1 MSDIDVKLRDEVPA
15 PQEGYE
21 VVYQR
26 PDSLNDKQF
35 TYCPGCQ
42 HGQIHHL
49 IAEVIDELGIKERM
63 IGMAPVGCSV
73 FAYEFFDFDFI
84 SCAHGRGPA
93 VATGV
98 KRSVPDSIILN
109 YQGDGDLAS
118 IGAAETVHSANR
130 GELMTTIFINNGIYG
145 MTGGQMAPTS
155 LEGMVTTTSPR
166 GRDLSLTGTPIRVVE
181 MLSTLGGVAYAA
193 RTTAHDTKGLVKT
206 KKAIKKAFQYQMDG
220 LGYSIVEILSG
231 CAINTRRTPRASAEW
246 IGESMNDYF
255 KVGTYKDIKE

>member
-1 MSDIDVKLRDEVPA
+1 MSDVQMKIREEVPA

-26 PDSLNDKQF
+26 PLAFNDKQF

-49 IAEVIDELGIKERM
+49 IGEVIDELGIKNRM
-63 IGMAPVGCSV
+63 VGMAPVGCSV

-84 SCAHGRGPA
+84 SCAHGRAPA

-98 KRSVPDSIILN
+98 KRSDPEAIILN

-118 IGAAETVHSANR
+118 IGAAETVHAANR
-130 GELMTTIFINNGIYG
+130 GELITTIFINNGIYG

-166 GRDLSLTGTPIRVVE
+166 GRDLSIAGPPIRVVE
-181 MLSTLGGVAYAA
+181 MLATLGGVAYAA
-193 RTTAHDTKGLVKT
+193 RTSAHNPKGLVQT
-206 KKAIKKAFQYQMDG
+206 KKAIKKAFQYQVDG
-220 LGYSIVEILSG
+220 VGYGIVEILCG

-246 IGESMNDYF
+246 IGESMNDFF
-255 KVGTYKDIKE
+255 KVGVYKDIKE